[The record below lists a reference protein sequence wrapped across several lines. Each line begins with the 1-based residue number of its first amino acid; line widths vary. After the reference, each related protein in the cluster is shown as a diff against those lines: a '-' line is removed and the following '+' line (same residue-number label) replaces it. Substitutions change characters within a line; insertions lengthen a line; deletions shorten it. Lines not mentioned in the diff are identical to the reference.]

1 MHLICTSVKR
11 QPGRW
16 DKLNLGFISLR
27 FVESALE
34 GTGLRSRTHGNVFL
48 HFCIVPSNELV
59 VLDSLENSKQYKNAG
74 KRFRVYGDQV
84 RFSKSE
90 RAICRT
96 CSSVYQASTVNL
108 RWDLT
113 TDLKSI
119 FYISKYLT

>member
-16 DKLNLGFISLR
+16 DKLKLGFISLR
-27 FVESALE
+27 FVERALE

-74 KRFRVYGDQV
+74 NV
-84 RFSKSE
+84 
-90 RAICRT
+90 
-96 CSSVYQASTVNL
+96 SVCTGTKCVSANPNAPYAEHAALFTRL
-108 RWDLT
+108 AR
-113 TDLKSI
+113 
-119 FYISKYLT
+119 